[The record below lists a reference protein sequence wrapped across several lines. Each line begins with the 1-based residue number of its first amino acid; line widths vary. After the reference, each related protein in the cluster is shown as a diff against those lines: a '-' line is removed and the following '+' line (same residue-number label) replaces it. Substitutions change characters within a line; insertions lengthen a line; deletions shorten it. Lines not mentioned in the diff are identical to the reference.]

1 MVCTKARGT
10 KRHLGDVIHLRCSGS
25 GMKSLAFD
33 SSSELLVSMQHDK
46 HVRSVKQYRYV
57 NLIRRPDT
65 IQYVFYR
72 LLVIISST
80 KKLIGHKAKL
90 PQQWTDFFH
99 LLDG

>member
-1 MVCTKARGT
+1 M
-10 KRHLGDVIHLRCSGS
+10 
-25 GMKSLAFD
+25 
-33 SSSELLVSMQHDK
+33 
-46 HVRSVKQYRYV
+46 KQYRYV

-90 PQQWTDFFH
+90 PQQWTDFFSFTGWINSELVEPITNIIAVH
-99 LLDG
+99 ETCVEYI